1 MFFPLLGTVL
11 RDEQDPFRI
20 VANVAVP
27 RGKAD
32 FPVFRSGAAWWMWD
46 GKREWMAQPGE
57 RGTPRA
63 LASLWNDT
71 LLIERV
77 GANWSPSEDGPDSG
91 RALNPLP
98 LERRVRL
105 EGCRLRHAPGPR
117 SRGAPFMPQKR
128 SNRAGRTVRIG
139 HLDRRRAL
147 AETLPVTASGLG
159 S

>member
-32 FPVFRSGAAWWMWD
+32 FPVFRSRAHPGAAWWMWD

-63 LASLWNDT
+63 LASLWKDT

-77 GANWSPSEDGPDSG
+77 GANWSASE
-91 RALNPLP
+91 
-98 LERRVRL
+98 
-105 EGCRLRHAPGPR
+105 EGLT
-117 SRGAPFMPQKR
+117 Q
-128 SNRAGRTVRIG
+128 
-139 HLDRRRAL
+139 
-147 AETLPVTASGLG
+147 AEH
-159 S
+159 